1 MTESETKMW
10 FVRAGRN
17 GIYAEHF
24 IQSEVVAIGWGEV
37 GGITPEMSDDEI
49 RRRFEGHWPDEKH
62 QTRITWAGQVKRFL
76 REVAVGDRVTMYDPE
91 TRLYHTGNI
100 LAPAV
105 LQSRMIDSQERP
117 EFVRNVSWTG
127 SRSRDE
133 LSRTTRNTLGS
144 SLTLF
149 LVSKSASNELLGG
162 ASGSDLSGT
171 SVESMTSELGES
183 EAEDLLE
190 ELISRSEQ
198 LVEDKIAAL
207 DWQEIQEL
215 VAGILRSMGQRTRVS
230 KPGPD
235 RGVDIFASPD
245 GLGLVEPRIFVEVKH
260 RSGRVGSQ
268 AVRAFLGGRQK
279 GDRCLYV
286 STGGFTTDARY
297 EAERSSIPITLIS
310 MPELRELLI
319 DYYETLDSVSR
330 SLVPLRKFFLPAS
343 E

>member
-1 MTESETKMW
+1 M
-10 FVRAGRN
+10 VDN
-17 GIYAEHF
+17 
-24 IQSEVVAIGWGEV
+24 
-37 GGITPEMSDDEI
+37 
-49 RRRFEGHWPDEKH
+49 
-62 QTRITWAGQVKRFL
+62 
-76 REVAVGDRVTMYDPE
+76 
-91 TRLYHTGNI
+91 
-100 LAPAV
+100 
-105 LQSRMIDSQERP
+105 QERP

-171 SVESMTSELGES
+171 SVESMTSELGETES
-183 EAEDLLE
+183 EDHLE
-190 ELISRSEQ
+190 EFISRSEQ
-198 LVEDKIAAL
+198 LIEDKIAAL
-207 DWQEIQEL
+207 DWQELQEL

-268 AVRAFLGGRQK
+268 AIRAFLGGRQQ

-330 SLVPLRKFFLPAS
+330 SLIPLRKFFLPAS